1 MVGLS
6 NLHTS
11 TMYKSLYFLPL
22 SAARGQGSLSPSSLL
37 SGKVC
42 GLLWDWQ
49 QVMSR
54 ARRSC
59 CSLGGDPWLITS
71 AGAQHVTQ
79 QRLRQTEHFVLTLCT
94 PLPASCPLI
103 PPRRDFPLP
112 PQLPVPWSPRR
123 AVQGNNLL
131 PATSHSF
138 GLFLRPSDCIAKI
151 KTTGGRAAQADS
163 PSESAAVPASPLP
176 DPRSPGCR

>member
-1 MVGLS
+1 MAQDPQSGGHTGGRREVVGLS

-11 TMYKSLYFLPL
+11 SMYKSLYFLPL

-103 PPRRDFPLP
+103 PQGGIFLSHRSSPCLGPLGERSRVIIYCL
-112 PQLPVPWSPRR
+112 PQ
-123 AVQGNNLL
+123 
-131 PATSHSF
+131 AT
-138 GLFLRPSDCIAKI
+138 PSDFSFDLQTA
-151 KTTGGRAAQADS
+151 
-163 PSESAAVPASPLP
+163 LP
-176 DPRSPGCR
+176 K